1 MDTEQQTEE
10 DILRRGPVESMLDT
24 RQSSTVSSLATDCT
38 RTRLDLVYGHPI
50 KPINKKNKK
59 VVKTWFFMKNMVF
72 CENIVL
78 LGKTWFLVIFF
89 VVVVK
94 TWFLLKTWFLV
105 KK

>member
-50 KPINKKNKK
+50 KPINLKKI
-59 VVKTWFFMKNMVF
+59 VKTWFFMK
-72 CENIVL
+72 
-78 LGKTWFLVIFF
+78 TWFF
-89 VVVVK
+89 VK
-94 TWFLLKTWFLV
+94 TLFYWGKQGF
-105 KK
+105 

>member
-50 KPINKKNKK
+50 KPINFLKNSENM
-59 VVKTWFFMKNMVF
+59 VFHENMVF

-94 TWFLLKTWFLV
+94 TWFC
-105 KK
+105 

>member
-50 KPINKKNKK
+50 KPINKNK
-59 VVKTWFFMKNMVF
+59 
-72 CENIVL
+72 
-78 LGKTWFLVIFF
+78 
-89 VVVVK
+89 
-94 TWFLLKTWFLV
+94 
-105 KK
+105 